1 MKAQDTF
8 APLGPFLVWK
18 DEIKDPHTLPLR
30 LWVNGELRQDSARE
44 EMVFKVPLILSRISR
59 FVTLEP
65 GDIIA
70 TGTPMGTS
78 FGSQKYLKGGDVVE
92 CEIEGI
98 GRLKNFIKVEK
109 PVYRTR

>member
-8 APLGPFLVWK
+8 APLGPFLVGK
-18 DEIKDPHTLPLR
+18 EEVENPHTLRLR

-44 EMVFKVPLILSRISR
+44 EMIFKVPTILSRISR

-70 TGTPMGTS
+70 TGTPTGTA
-78 FGSQKYLKGGDVVE
+78 FGTQQFLREGDVVE

-98 GRLKNFIKVEK
+98 GRLRNSIQVEK